1 MKRISEMNRN
11 TLGVIGL
18 VLVVVL
24 FFSVNI
30 IAAFTMKNYRLDLT
44 QAKLYSLSE
53 GSLRTVRDIREP
65 ITIRFF
71 LSGKLAKVSQIHAT
85 YAVRVIE
92 LLEQYASASDG
103 KIRIEIIDPEPFS
116 KQEDEALAYGLKGIP
131 VGNSSEYVYIGLTL
145 SNSSDRRRTIALLDP
160 SRERFL
166 EYDITKYLTDLT
178 RAKRPVIGIISTLP
192 IDGRGDP
199 QQLYPK
205 YLPRWAVMNVVRDI
219 FDVRFISR
227 HTLDIPPDI
236 DVLMLVNPKKFNE
249 ETTYAIDQYLMRG
262 GNMLILT
269 DPFSE
274 TEFGLGEVPYAIHA
288 DIDKLLNT
296 WGISFDPQ
304 HFIADMTLARTIS
317 HEDDDKT
324 VQTKFL
330 PWLTVNDTFLSPE
343 DPVTNGINQINL
355 AYAGAFEVVRKTD
368 DLTVTPLI
376 FSSKESQMTETSAAL
391 SPDPVAMQREFVSG
405 NRNRIIGLRL
415 KGTPHSAF
423 EKAPVR
429 NFLKQRTE
437 AHLEKATAPV
447 NIILIADSDF
457 LADKYW
463 TTRENVLGTEQ
474 LYPFAANADLIVNAL
489 DNLSGATSL
498 INLRSKA
505 EWRRPFTVI
514 EQMRLNA
521 GREYREQETVLHNEL
536 QIARN
541 RLKTLTKQS
550 TGEHRETLTY
560 EDKNEIQQLQ
570 KRIIALRSA
579 LRAVQNVLSRDIV
592 FLQTSLI
599 LMNVVFVPALL
610 VIIALFVAWRRRVG
624 RTQNR

>member
-1 MKRISEMNRN
+1 MKKNVDINRN
-11 TLGVIGL
+11 TLGAIGL
-18 VLVVVL
+18 VLAVIL

-53 GSLRTVRDIREP
+53 GSLRTVKEIKEP

-85 YAVRVIE
+85 YSVRVIE

-131 VGNSSEYVYIGLTL
+131 VGSSSEYVYIGLTL

-178 RAKRPVIGIISTLP
+178 RAKRPTIGIISTLP
-192 IDGRGDP
+192 IDGRGEP
-199 QQLYPK
+199 QLAYPK
-205 YLPRWAVMNVVRDI
+205 YLPRWAVMNVIRDI

-227 HTLDIPPDI
+227 HTLDIPSDI

-249 ETTYAIDQYLMRG
+249 ETMYAIDQYLMRG
-262 GNMLILT
+262 GNMLVLP

-274 TEFGLGEVPYAIHA
+274 TEAALGEVPYSIHP
-288 DIDKLLNT
+288 DMDKLLNN

-304 HFIADMTLARTIS
+304 RFVADMTLARTVS
-317 HEDDDKT
+317 HTEDDKA
-324 VQTKFL
+324 VQTKFP
-330 PWLTVNDTFLSPE
+330 PWLAVNDTFLSPE
-343 DPVTNGINQINL
+343 DPVTNGLNLINL
-355 AYAGAFEVVRKTD
+355 AYAGSFDVVRKVD
-368 DLTVTPLI
+368 GLTVTPLI
-376 FSSKESQMTETSAAL
+376 FSSKESQLTDTKEGIA
-391 SPDPVAMQREFVSG
+391 PDPLAMQRAFKSG
-405 NRNRIIGLRL
+405 DRNRIIGLRI
-415 KGTPHSAF
+415 KGMLHSAF

-437 AHLEKATAPV
+437 AHLEKTNEPV

-457 LADKYW
+457 LADKFW
-463 TTRENVLGTEQ
+463 TTRSDILGTEQ

-498 INLRSKA
+498 IDLRSKA

-514 EQMRLNA
+514 EEMALNA
-521 GREYREQETVLHNEL
+521 GRQYREQEAVLHNEL
-536 QIARN
+536 QIART
-541 RLKTLTKQS
+541 RLKELTNQS
-550 TGEHRETLTY
+550 SGQNRETLSVA
-560 EDKNEIQQLQ
+560 DKNEIQQLQ
-570 KRIIALRSA
+570 KRIISLRSA
-579 LRAVQNVLSRDIV
+579 LRTVQTVLSRDIV

-610 VIIALFVAWRRRVG
+610 IVIALFIAWRRRVG

>member
-1 MKRISEMNRN
+1 MKKVSEINRN

-18 VLVVVL
+18 VLAVIL

-30 IAAFTMKNYRLDLT
+30 FAAFTMKSYRLDLT

-53 GSLRTVRDIREP
+53 GSLRTIKEIKEP

-85 YAVRVIE
+85 YSVRVIE

-178 RAKRPVIGIISTLP
+178 RAKRPTIGIISTLP
-192 IDGRGDP
+192 VDGRGEP
-199 QQLYPK
+199 QQAYPK
-205 YLPRWAVMNVVRDI
+205 YLPRWAVMNVIRDI

-262 GNMLILT
+262 GNMLILP

-274 TEFGLGEVPYAIHA
+274 TEVSLGEIPYSIHP
-288 DIDKLLNT
+288 DMDKLLNN
-296 WGISFDPQ
+296 WGISFDPKR
-304 HFIADMTLARTIS
+304 FVADMTLARTVS
-317 HEDDDKT
+317 HTEDDKT
-324 VQTKFL
+324 VQTKFP
-330 PWLTVNDTFLSPE
+330 PWLAVTDTFLSPE
-343 DPVTNGINQINL
+343 DPVTNGINLVNL
-355 AYAGAFEVVRKTD
+355 AYAGSFDVIRKVD
-368 DLTVTPLI
+368 GLTVTPLI
-376 FSSKESQMTETSAAL
+376 FSSKESQLTNTETGL
-391 SPDPVAMQREFVSG
+391 SPDPVAMQRAFKSG
-405 NRNRIIGLRL
+405 DRNRIIGLRI

-437 AHLEKATAPV
+437 AHLNKAVAPV

-457 LADKYW
+457 LADKFW
-463 TTRENVLGTEQ
+463 TTRSNILGTEQ
-474 LYPFAANADLIVNAL
+474 LYPFAANADLIINAL

-498 INLRSKA
+498 IDLRSKA

-514 EQMRLNA
+514 EQMALKA
-521 GREYREQETVLHNEL
+521 GRQYRERETVLHNEL
-536 QIARN
+536 QAARD
-541 RLKTLTKQS
+541 RLKELTNQS
-550 TGEHRETLTY
+550 SGENRETLSA
-560 EDKNEIQQLQ
+560 EDKNEIQRLQ
-570 KRIIALRSA
+570 KHIISLRSA
-579 LRAVQNVLSRDIV
+579 LRTVQNVLSRDIV

-599 LMNVVFVPALL
+599 LLNVVFVPVLL
-610 VIIALFVAWRRRVG
+610 VIIALFIAWRRRVG